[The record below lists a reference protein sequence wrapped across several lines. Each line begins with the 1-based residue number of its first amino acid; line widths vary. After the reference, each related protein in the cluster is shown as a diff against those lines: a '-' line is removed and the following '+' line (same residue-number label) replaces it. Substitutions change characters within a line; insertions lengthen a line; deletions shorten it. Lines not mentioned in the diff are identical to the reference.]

1 MKNIKDITKAV
12 ITHKVPDFDALASA
26 CAACV
31 LHGCDAVLT
40 ITSFESNV
48 EDYFNDED
56 VNLPVIRLKDKDI
69 DLIKHLDLL
78 VITDCKLE
86 ERTAPLDQL
95 LKRADRVIL
104 YDHHPSHG
112 SDIKADESR
121 IDETGSSTTII
132 IRRMKEQGIQ
142 PDVPLATLMILGL
155 YEDTGLLTFSS
166 TTKEDMLAA
175 AFLLDAGANLE
186 LISKYVQR
194 DMSKEQV
201 FVLNELL
208 LNMNIF
214 EVKGAAIGL
223 SHASTDRYIGE
234 LAVIAHRIMDMEDID
249 ALFICVAAGE
259 RIVIVGRSRADEIDC
274 GEVMTRFGGG
284 GHPSA
289 ASAIVK
295 KMMLNECIDL
305 LKIVITEQIRPVRLA
320 ENIMTSPVKTVP
332 LTGTFNMA
340 MDLFMKY
347 NLNIMPV
354 VDKDGAL
361 VGLISRRDILQG
373 LKHGLKDEPVRSL
386 MQIEFRTVE
395 PDVPYYLA
403 EEMMLS
409 YNQKMLPVVDNGK
422 LLGVITRTDLL
433 RLMHEEITKLPRHHQ
448 HKPTGKV
455 KNISPLL
462 KTCLPERVVKAL
474 ADIGKLAEKTGLNAY
489 LVGGVVRDVLM
500 GNSNMDI
507 DIVVEGDAPALAR
520 KFASVNK
527 AKVAEHYKF
536 KTAAVIFKDGF
547 RVDFATSRTEYY
559 TNPASAPE
567 VEYASVRNDLYRRDF
582 SINAMAMKLTG
593 KGFGELLD
601 FFGGQKDI
609 TDKKIRVLHS
619 LSFVDDPSRCLRGI
633 RFAVRYGFS
642 IGPQTEKLL
651 KHAVSLNLLER
662 VTGQRMFLELKYILS
677 EDAYTE
683 ALAMMKKYDILKFFH
698 DKLAVDDFKSDR
710 FAVLEKINGWYSFQ
724 FSEKADVFVS
734 RFCILF
740 ADMNRHDMK
749 KLATRLNVEGRL
761 YDELAGAFYA
771 FKQAVWRIKRM
782 KVKSPSAITEVFE
795 KMRPEPV
802 MATVVALGAGY
813 EELLKEYFTR
823 YRFIAPEIDGNDL
836 KMLGLPPSGIYGDI
850 LREVKRAKLDG
861 EIETKEEETALA
873 LKIARQRGVIA

>member
-1 MKNIKDITKAV
+1 MKPIQEIKRAV

-26 CAACV
+26 CAACF
-31 LHGCDAVLT
+31 LHDCEAVLT
-40 ITSFESNV
+40 ITSYESNV
-48 EDYFNDED
+48 EDYY
-56 VNLPVIRLKDKDI
+56 KDLE
-69 DLIKHLDLL
+69 LINHLELL
-78 VITDCKLE
+78 VITDCKLA
-86 ERTAPLDQL
+86 ERTAPLQNL
-95 LKRADRVIL
+95 LKVADKIIM

-112 SDIKADESR
+112 SDIKADESY
-121 IDETGSSTTII
+121 IEEIGSTTTII
-132 IRRMKEQGIQ
+132 IRRMKELGKK
-142 PDVPLATLMILGL
+142 PDSNLATLMTLGL
-155 YEDTGLLTFSS
+155 YEDTGLLSFSS
-166 TTKEDMLAA
+166 TTREDMFAA
-175 AFLLDAGANLE
+175 AFLLDAGADLE

-201 FVLNELL
+201 FILNELL
-208 LNMNIF
+208 QNMNIL
-214 EVKGAAIGL
+214 EVKGAAVGL
-223 SHASTDRYIGE
+223 SYAVTDRYIGE

-259 RIVIVGRSRADEIDC
+259 RVVIVGRSRADEVDC
-274 GEVMTRFGGG
+274 AEVMTRFGGG

-295 KMMLNECIDL
+295 KMMLAECIDL
-305 LKIVITEQIRPVRLA
+305 LKLVVTEHIRPVRLA

-332 LTGTFNMA
+332 LTGTFDMA

-347 NLNIMPV
+347 NLNMMPV
-354 VDKDGAL
+354 VDNNGAV

-373 LKHGLKDEPVRSL
+373 IKHGLKDEPVRSL
-386 MQIEFRTVE
+386 MQIEFRSVA

-409 YNQKMLPVVDNGK
+409 YNQKMLPVVTDGK

-448 HKPTGKV
+448 HKPDQKV
-455 KNISPLL
+455 KNISSLL
-462 KTCLPERVVKAL
+462 KTCLPERVVTAL
-474 ADIGKLAEKTGLNAY
+474 EDIGKLAEKSGLNAY

-520 KFASVNK
+520 KFASANK

-559 TNPASAPE
+559 TTPASAPE
-567 VEYASVRNDLYRRDF
+567 VEYASIRNDLYRRDF

-593 KGFGELLD
+593 SGFGELLD

-633 RFAVRYGFS
+633 RFAVRYGFN

-662 VTGQRMFLELKYILS
+662 VVGQRMFLELKYILS

-683 ALAMMKKYDILKFFH
+683 ALAMMKKFDILKFFH
-698 DKLAVDDFKSDR
+698 DKLAIDDFKLDR
-710 FAVLEKINGWYSFQ
+710 FCVLEKINGWYSFQ
-724 FSEKADVFVS
+724 FREHADIWIS

-740 ADMNRHDMK
+740 SDMNRQDMK
-749 KLATRLNVEGRL
+749 QLATRLNVDGKL
-761 YDELAGAFYA
+761 YDELAGAFYDV
-771 FKQAVWRIKRM
+771 KQAVWQIKRT
-782 KVKSPSAITEVFE
+782 KVKKPSFLTQVFE
-795 KMRPEPV
+795 KMCPEAV
-802 MATVVALGAGY
+802 MATTVLLGASY
-813 EELLKEYFTR
+813 EPVLKDYFTR
-823 YRFIAPEIDGNDL
+823 YRFITPSIDGNDL
-836 KMLGLPPSGIYGDI
+836 KALGLPPSGIYGEI

-861 EIETKEEETALA
+861 EIVTKEEETDLA
-873 LKIARQRGVIA
+873 VKIAKERGVIA